1 MKAFIISAIIVC
13 SLITGCKDTPEVQ
26 GTAVPDPLF
35 IGAERNSRAIEIE
48 IVDEFKDEAWIM
60 YIMNGPAI
68 MGFREASV
76 SGSSIDSQI
85 AGERIELSVDN
96 NVDTI
101 HYEGESD
108 SFYVDIVID
117 KVDNTFTYKQISFI
131 EAMYNGSPQKF
142 ISISEGAE
150 LHISDD
156 GGIEGDFRTLV
167 ISTHA
172 DGVNASV
179 LTGEIFS
186 DSTVSAIAL
195 LLSYPYQSKEFI
207 GLPSMEEAKDISVME
222 AVLDKNQVGNS
233 MRLYWQED
241 NIYKSDDY
249 YWHPEHDSSA
259 DDETVFKYIHDR
271 ASVLFD
277 GRWDIKSPFDL
288 A

>member
-1 MKAFIISAIIVC
+1 MSILL
-13 SLITGCKDTPEVQ
+13 LIRC
-26 GTAVPDPLF
+26 
-35 IGAERNSRAIEIE
+35 
-48 IVDEFKDEAWIM
+48 
-60 YIMNGPAI
+60 
-68 MGFREASV
+68 
-76 SGSSIDSQI
+76 
-85 AGERIELSVDN
+85 
-96 NVDTI
+96 
-101 HYEGESD
+101 
-108 SFYVDIVID
+108 
-117 KVDNTFTYKQISFI
+117 DNTFTYKQISFI

-167 ISTHA
+167 ISTYE
-172 DGVNASV
+172 DGENASI

-195 LLSYPYQSKEFI
+195 LLSYTYQSKEFT

-222 AVLDKNQVGNS
+222 AVLDKNQAWNS
-233 MRLYWQED
+233 MRLYWQKD
-241 NIYKSDDY
+241 NFYNSDDY

-259 DDETVFKYIHDR
+259 DDETVFKYIHDS
-271 ASVLFD
+271 ASDLFD